1 MLAATCAAA
10 RGRNGQSGEDRSGL
24 KGIGKL
30 ARQRLRADAGSLVSP
45 PCAILLIDAG
55 ISQAAIESFTILCVA
70 SRRYNAPMNFRSH
83 SDFLGAAMLAIIALL
98 ACLAAPLAAAR
109 TPPVPTEIRF
119 DALPA
124 EARDALE
131 RIGTGAPLPYERDG
145 VVFGNR
151 ERLLPPRPRG
161 YYHEYTV
168 KTPGVR
174 TRGARRIVCGG
185 AIASTSE
192 CYYSDDHYRS
202 FKRIRQ

>member
-1 MLAATCAAA
+1 MRHRARLAQVIVALAALAALAPVALARGQPDGLDVVAA
-10 RGRNGQSGEDRSGL
+10 RE
-24 KGIGKL
+24 
-30 ARQRLRADAGSLVSP
+30 
-45 PCAILLIDAG
+45 
-55 ISQAAIESFTILCVA
+55 
-70 SRRYNAPMNFRSH
+70 
-83 SDFLGAAMLAIIALL
+83 
-98 ACLAAPLAAAR
+98 
-109 TPPVPTEIRF
+109 
-119 DALPA
+119 LPR
-124 EARDALE
+124 EAREVLS
-131 RIGTGAPLPYERDG
+131 RIETGGPGAYERDG